1 MSPHTVETN
10 LLAELFDGDVKA
22 PFAEPHHSVVLKETG
37 ADAKLKKLTI
47 EHLDA
52 HALVLLLEKGQ
63 TTDHRYTKI
72 FAMPEGWT
80 HHKACDAVLLLHFKQ
95 QDYIV
100 FVELKSGAPKGCDKQ
115 FESAEHFMDY
125 AFSVLEW
132 QKRHPRL
139 KRHHRRVVFNTAK
152 TSCQTL
158 NKLPV
163 NPRKA
168 AGHDITFIQVCN
180 NDSVTPARFC

>member
-22 PFAEPHHSVVLKETG
+22 PFVEPHHAVVLKEAG

-52 HALVLLLEKGQ
+52 HALVLQLEKGQ
-63 TTDHRYTKI
+63 TADHRYTKL
-72 FAMPEGWT
+72 FAMPGGWT
-80 HHKACDAVLLLHFKQ
+80 HHKACDAVLFLHWRQ
-95 QDYIV
+95 HDYVV
-100 FVELKSGAPKGCDKQ
+100 FIELKSVTTKGCDQQ
-115 FESAEHFMDY
+115 FEPSEHFIDY
-125 AFSVLEW
+125 AFSVLQW
-132 QKRHPRL
+132 QKKHARMNR
-139 KRHHRRVVFNTAK
+139 RHRRVVFNTAK

-168 AGHDITFIQVCN
+168 AGHDITFIQVRN
-180 NDSVTPARFC
+180 NDIISPAMFC